1 VCHFVV
7 SSGVIRRVKL
17 YARLNDNGEFRRV
30 PVVFGKTG
38 RAVQPDGYVTTYLI
52 RKAGKFISV
61 GDDLDS
67 AVIRLRQ
74 EQVAVG
80 NGVVSGGDI
89 RLQPMASLPGDPSGR
104 VRIADAVEQYEQ
116 DLKTL
121 QKAKYTTVMYTD
133 VSQKFAKS
141 YRKTYLDEIVRD
153 DILHFMKWLRQ
164 NLKVRVQGAQSKTI
178 VNYLTL
184 LGIFLAKNGIKLVKP
199 KGADANAPG
208 LIFHDDRPKVLKKK
222 PKKFDQ
228 DTIDKLLN
236 VSDVDQKDYLLF
248 LLWSGFRDQEVQF
261 LEWQDFDWKNHTVTC
276 HAKPHF
282 DWRPKDHEERMIS
295 LPSPIIVRMQ
305 ERMTRYPQGKL
316 VFPNSVGKPNSHLL
330 HRLHAVAEK
339 AELNLVGQ
347 RAGHMFRKTAGSRVA
362 KKLGLRAA
370 MDFLGHSDVQ
380 TTALYLAADDMTSK
394 KSREVFDEMYA
405 NNGD

>member
-1 VCHFVV
+1 M
-7 SSGVIRRVKL
+7 IRRVKL

-38 RAVQPDGYVTTYLI
+38 RALKPDGYVTAYLI

-61 GDDLDS
+61 GDDLDA
-67 AVIRLRQ
+67 AVTRLRQ

-80 NGVVSGGDI
+80 EGVVSDGDVK
-89 RLQPMASLPGDPSGR
+89 LQPLASLPHEPGGR

-121 QKAKYTTVMYTD
+121 QKAKYTTWMYTD
-133 VSQKFAKS
+133 VAQKFAKS
-141 YRKTYLDEIVRD
+141 CRKTYLDEIVRD
-153 DILHFMKWLRQ
+153 DILQFMKWLRQ

-199 KGADANAPG
+199 KGSDVNAAG
-208 LIFHDDRPKVLKKK
+208 LIFSDDRPKVLKKK

-236 VSDVDQKDYLLF
+236 SADVDQKDYLLF

-261 LEWQDFDWKNHTVTC
+261 LEWQDFDWKNQTVTC

-282 DWRPKDHEERMIS
+282 DWRPKDHEERTVS
-295 LPSPIIVRMQ
+295 LPLPIVVRMK
-305 ERMTRYPQGKL
+305 ERRERYADKL
-316 VFPNSVGKPNSHLL
+316 VFPNSVGKPDSHLL

-339 AELNLVGQ
+339 AELNLIGQ

-394 KSREVFDEMYA
+394 KSREVFDEMYQ
-405 NNGD
+405 NGD

>member
-1 VCHFVV
+1 M
-7 SSGVIRRVKL
+7 IRRVKL

-38 RAVQPDGYVTTYLI
+38 RTVKPDGYVTTYLI

-61 GDDLDS
+61 GDDLDG
-67 AVIRLRQ
+67 AVTRLRQ

-80 NGVVSGGDI
+80 NGVVSDGDI
-89 RLQPMASLPGDPSGR
+89 RLQPLASLPGDPSGR
-104 VRIADAVEQYEQ
+104 VRIADAVEQYEKH
-116 DLKTL
+116 LKTL

-133 VSQKFAKS
+133 AAQKFAKS
-141 YRKTYLDEIVRD
+141 CRKTYLDEIVRD
-153 DILHFMKWLRQ
+153 DILHFMKWLRE
-164 NLKVRVQGAQSKTI
+164 NLKVRVKGAQSKTI

-184 LGIFLAKNGIKLVKP
+184 LGIFLAKQGVKLVKP
-199 KGADANAPG
+199 KGADASAPG
-208 LIFHDDRPKVLKKK
+208 LIFYDDRPKVLKKK

-236 VSDVDQKDYLLF
+236 SADVDQEDYLLF

-261 LEWQDFDWKNHTVTC
+261 LEWQDFDWKNQTVTC

-282 DWRPKDHEERMIS
+282 EWRPKDHEERTVS
-295 LPSPIIVRMQ
+295 LPSPIIARMK
-305 ERMTRYPQGKL
+305 ERMARYPGGKL
-316 VFPNSVGKPNSHLL
+316 VFPNSVGKPDSHLL

-405 NNGD
+405 NGD

>member
-1 VCHFVV
+1 
-7 SSGVIRRVKL
+7 VIRRVKL
-17 YARLNDNGEFRRV
+17 YARLNDNGKFRRV
-30 PVVFGKTG
+30 PVAFGKNG
-38 RAVQPDGYVTTYLI
+38 RAFKPDGYVTTYLI

-61 GDDLDS
+61 GDDLDG
-67 AVIRLRQ
+67 AVTRLRQ

-80 NGVVSGGDI
+80 AGVVSDGDVK
-89 RLQPMASLPGDPSGR
+89 LQPLASLPGDPSGR
-104 VRIADAVEQYEQ
+104 VRIADAVEQYKQ

-121 QKAKYTTVMYTD
+121 QKAKYTTAMYTD
-133 VSQKFAKS
+133 AAQKFAKS
-141 YRKTYLDEIVRD
+141 CRKTYLDEITRD
-153 DILHFMKWLRQ
+153 DILNFMKWLRQ

-184 LGIFLAKNGIKLVKP
+184 LGIFLGKNGIKLFKP
-199 KGADANAPG
+199 KGAAAAAEG

-222 PKKFDQ
+222 PKKIDQ
-228 DTIDKLLN
+228 DTIDKLLA
-236 VSDVDQKDYLLF
+236 VADVDQKDYLLL

-282 DWRPKDHEERMIS
+282 DWRPKDHEERTVS
-295 LPSPIIVRMQ
+295 LPSPVVTRMK
-305 ERMTRYPQGKL
+305 ERMDRHTGKL
-316 VFPNSVGKPNSHLL
+316 VFPNSVGKPDSHLL
-330 HRLHAVAEK
+330 HRLHAVAKK
-339 AELNLVGQ
+339 AGLDLRGQ

-394 KSREVFDEMYA
+394 KSREVFDEMFE
-405 NNGD
+405 NGD

>member
-1 VCHFVV
+1 
-7 SSGVIRRVKL
+7 
-17 YARLNDNGEFRRV
+17 
-30 PVVFGKTG
+30 
-38 RAVQPDGYVTTYLI
+38 
-52 RKAGKFISV
+52 
-61 GDDLDS
+61 
-67 AVIRLRQ
+67 
-74 EQVAVG
+74 
-80 NGVVSGGDI
+80 
-89 RLQPMASLPGDPSGR
+89 LQPMASLPGDLSGR
-104 VRIADAVEQYEQ
+104 VRIADAVKQYEQ

-121 QKAKYTTVMYTD
+121 QKAKYTTVMYND
-133 VSQKFAKS
+133 VTRKFAKS

-164 NLKVRVQGAQSKTI
+164 NLKVRVQGAQSNTI

-236 VSDVDQKDYLLF
+236 VSDVDQKDYLLL

-261 LEWQDFDWKNHTVTC
+261 LEWPDFDWKNQTVTC

-282 DWRPKDHEERMIS
+282 DWRPKDHEERTVS
-295 LPSPIIVRMQ
+295 LPSPVIARMK
-305 ERMTRYPQGKL
+305 ERRERYDSKL
-316 VFPNSVGKPNSHLL
+316 VFPNSVGKPDHHLL

>member
-1 VCHFVV
+1 M
-7 SSGVIRRVKL
+7 IRRVKL

-38 RAVQPDGYVTTYLI
+38 RAVKPDGYVTTYLI

-61 GDDLDS
+61 GDDLDG
-67 AVIRLRQ
+67 AVTRLRQ

-80 NGVVSGGDI
+80 NGVVSDGDI
-89 RLQPMASLPGDPSGR
+89 RLQPLASLPGDPSGR
-104 VRIADAVEQYEQ
+104 VRIADAVEQYEKH
-116 DLKTL
+116 LKTL

-133 VSQKFAKS
+133 AAQKFAKS
-141 YRKTYLDEIVRD
+141 CRKTYLDEIVRD
-153 DILHFMKWLRQ
+153 DILHFMKWLRE
-164 NLKVRVQGAQSKTI
+164 NLKVRVKGAQSKTI

-184 LGIFLAKNGIKLVKP
+184 LGIFLAKQGVKLVKP
-199 KGADANAPG
+199 KGADASAPG
-208 LIFHDDRPKVLKKK
+208 LIFYDDRPKVLKKK

-236 VSDVDQKDYLLF
+236 SADVDQEDYLLF

-261 LEWQDFDWKNHTVTC
+261 LEWQDFDWKNQTVTC

-282 DWRPKDHEERMIS
+282 EWRPKDHEERTVS
-295 LPSPIIVRMQ
+295 LPSPIIARMK
-305 ERMTRYPQGKL
+305 ERMARYPGGKL
-316 VFPNSVGKPNSHLL
+316 VFPNSVGKPDSHLL

-405 NNGD
+405 NGD